1 MQTILIVDD
10 DKSIR
15 YSLKRMMEGTFSV
28 QTAQNGEEALEHFR
42 GHPPDLVIMDIKMP
56 GRSGIDILKEMKSF
70 DPKSLVI
77 LMTAFGTTETA
88 IEAMKYG
95 AFDYILKP
103 FPIPQMKG
111 LIEKALSLRRLMK
124 EEVILPRMSLAEEGR
139 DRIVGSSLRMQEIYK
154 MIGQVAPSDVTVLLR
169 GESGT
174 GKDLVARAIYLH
186 SLRFQQPFFPMN
198 CAAIPDT
205 LLESELFGHEKGAFT
220 GALSRRIGKLE
231 QCQGGTVFLDEI
243 GDMSLSTQAKLLR
256 VLQERTFERLGGTE
270 TIRVDIRFIVATNKD
285 LEGAIQTGGFREDLY
300 YRLNVVSIRVPPL
313 RERKEDIPDLISYF
327 VKRFNR
333 ELKKN
338 VVGMTP
344 AAMEKILSY
353 GWPGNVRQMENA
365 LKRAM
370 VLCQGGWIHED
381 QLLLEKEREK
391 RETVEGLSKKPV
403 EELLDILFEE
413 LSKAPHPT
421 PREWDM
427 ISILEKGL
435 ILRALQKTEG
445 NQLQAASL
453 LGINRS
459 TLRSK
464 MDRYHIRKDVLGWRR
479 RIRTVTSNQL
489 SVTSKKDRRQ
499 KERVISNQS
508 LITDYCFNTMRFAR
522 RAKSWLSMGGD
533 GDFFTLSR

>member
-15 YSLKRMMEGTFSV
+15 YSLKRMIEGTFSV
-28 QTAQNGEEALEHFR
+28 RTTQNGEEALEAFR
-42 GHPPDLVIMDIKMP
+42 EQTPDLVIMDIKMP
-56 GRSGIDILKEMKSF
+56 GRSGIEILKEMKVI
-70 DPKSLVI
+70 DPKSLII

-103 FPIPQMKG
+103 FPIPQMKE

-124 EEVILPRMSLAEEGR
+124 EEVILPRISSAEEGR
-139 DRIVGSSLRMQEIYK
+139 ERIVGSSSRMQEIYK

-174 GKDLVARAIYLH
+174 GKELVARAIYLH

-243 GDMSLSTQAKLLR
+243 GDMSLPTQAKLLR

-285 LEGAIQTGGFREDLY
+285 LEAAIRTGGFREDLY

-313 RERKEDIPDLISYF
+313 RERREDIPELISYF

-338 VVGMTP
+338 IVGMTP

-353 GWPGNVRQMENA
+353 DWPGNVRQMENV

-370 VLCQGGWIHED
+370 VLCQGEWIHED
-381 QLLLEKEREK
+381 QLLIEKGTQK
-391 RETVEGLSKKPV
+391 RETA
-403 EELLDILFEE
+403 EE
-413 LSKAPHPT
+413 LSKKSIEEILDVLFDELSRASRQT
-421 PREWDM
+421 QQEWDM
-427 ISILEKGL
+427 ISTLEKGL
-435 ILRALQKTEG
+435 ILRALQQTEG

-464 MDRYHIRKDVLGWRR
+464 MDRYHIRKDVLVG
-479 RIRTVTSNQL
+479 
-489 SVTSKKDRRQ
+489 
-499 KERVISNQS
+499 EEE
-508 LITDYCFNTMRFAR
+508 
-522 RAKSWLSMGGD
+522 
-533 GDFFTLSR
+533 